1 MKIDNINFRGINISR
16 VANKDIKLY
25 KVGPNDAMFL
35 NNLENNFNVQK
46 LMPNLSK
53 EGQRV
58 YNIIISRGTR
68 EAAAPEFDSILLTYK
83 NTPCGLIVNESGVQK
98 HEVDYLCTWPIAPN
112 GEKAPFGGQT
122 LFQELF
128 RHFLKSDVDVME
140 LNAVK
145 YGKAVNFYKQLG
157 FKTLSED
164 SYYATIQI
172 TRDKISETFKK
183 LAQKILLIQT
193 NSNKDVD
200 LNKELFSINYDEFR
214 K

>member
-1 MKIDNINFRGINISR
+1 MKVDNINFRGVNISR

-25 KVGPNDAMFL
+25 KVGPNDATFL

-46 LMPNLSK
+46 LLPNLSK
-53 EGQRV
+53 EGQHI

-68 EAAAPEFDSILLTYK
+68 EATAPDTNSILLTYK
-83 NTPCGLIVNESGVQK
+83 NIPCGLIVNESGVQK
-98 HEVDYLCTWPIAPN
+98 HEVDYLCTWPIVPN

-128 RHFLKSDVDVME
+128 RHFLKSDVNVME

-145 YGKAVNFYKQLG
+145 YGKAVDFYKKLG
-157 FKTLSED
+157 FKTINED
-164 SYYATIQI
+164 SNYATMQI
-172 TRDKISETFKK
+172 TRDKISETFKN
-183 LAQKILLIQT
+183 LAQKIPLIQT
-193 NSNKDVD
+193 NSNKNVD
-200 LNKELFSINYDEFR
+200 LNKELFSINYDEIR

>member
-1 MKIDNINFRGINISR
+1 MKIDNINFCGINISR

-35 NNLENNFNVQK
+35 NNLENNFNAQK

-53 EGQRV
+53 EGQHI

-68 EAAAPEFDSILLTYK
+68 EATAPEFDSFLLTYK

-98 HEVDYLCTWPIAPN
+98 HEVDYLCTWPIAQN
-112 GEKAPFGGQT
+112 GENAPFGGQT
-122 LFQELF
+122 LFEELF

-145 YGKAVNFYKQLG
+145 FGKAINFYKQLG
-157 FKTLSED
+157 FKILSED
-164 SYYATIQI
+164 SYYATMQI

-183 LAQKILLIQT
+183 LAQKIPLIQT
-193 NSNKDVD
+193 NSNKDID
-200 LNKELFSINYDEFR
+200 LNKKLLSINYDEFR

>member
-35 NNLENNFNVQK
+35 HNLENNFNAQK

-53 EGQRV
+53 EGQNI

-68 EAAAPEFDSILLTYK
+68 EATAPEFDSILLTYK

-98 HEVDYLCTWPIAPN
+98 HEVDYLCTWPISPN

-122 LFQELF
+122 LFEELF

-157 FKTLSED
+157 FKTLNED
-164 SYYATIQI
+164 SYYATMQI
-172 TRDKISETFKK
+172 TRDKISEIFKK
-183 LAQKILLIQT
+183 LAQKIPLIQT
-193 NSNKDVD
+193 NSNKDID
-200 LNKELFSINYDEFR
+200 LNKKLLLINYDEFR

>member
-200 LNKELFSINYDEFR
+200 LNKELFSINYDELR